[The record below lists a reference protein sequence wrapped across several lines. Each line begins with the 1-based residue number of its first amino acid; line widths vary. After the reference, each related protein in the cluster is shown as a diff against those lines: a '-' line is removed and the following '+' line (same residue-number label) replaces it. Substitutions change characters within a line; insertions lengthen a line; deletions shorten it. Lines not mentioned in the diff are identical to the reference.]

1 MIATGISRAWP
12 SDESSTRPTARG
24 PLFFLAERPNCARPT
39 GTTAA
44 AISAQMTALRALRY
58 NVVRSGDAT
67 MLDVNDKAPDITLED
82 QDGKKV
88 SLKDFKGKTVILYFY
103 PRADTPGCTKE
114 ACSFR
119 DDYKKIQKTGV
130 VLLGASP
137 DTPAAQKKFQEKFHL
152 PFSLLADADKKLC
165 NAFGVIQEKNM
176 YGKKVM
182 GVVRTTFVIG
192 PDGKIKHVFHKVKP
206 ESHSEEI
213 LEYLKQAA

>member
-1 MIATGISRAWP
+1 LSFLDVWP
-12 SDESSTRPTARG
+12 SCAMQTRVATK
-24 PLFFLAERPNCARPT
+24 
-39 GTTAA
+39 
-44 AISAQMTALRALRY
+44 AISAQMTACRALRY
-58 NVVRSGDAT
+58 NFVRSGDGS

-82 QDGKKV
+82 QDGKEV

-137 DTPAAQKKFQEKFHL
+137 DTPSAQKKFQEKFHL

-206 ESHSEEI
+206 EGHSDEV
-213 LEYLKQAA
+213 LDYLKQAA